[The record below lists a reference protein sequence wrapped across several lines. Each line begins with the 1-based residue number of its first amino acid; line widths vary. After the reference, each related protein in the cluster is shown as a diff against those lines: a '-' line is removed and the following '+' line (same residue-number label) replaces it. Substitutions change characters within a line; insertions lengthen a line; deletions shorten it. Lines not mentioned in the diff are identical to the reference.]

1 MSKYGVIAKFDN
13 PQSLVHAA
21 EQVRNEGFTK
31 FDCHSPFPIHG
42 MDEAMEH
49 YLGLVYKLGFIL
61 LNIQ

>member
-21 EQVRNEGFTK
+21 EKVRDEGFTK

-42 MDEAMEH
+42 MGSWTTIPRQKRH
-49 YLGLVYKLGFIL
+49 
-61 LNIQ
+61 